1 MSLTPETRS
10 EIEEFVKSG
19 PVVLFMKGT
28 RDAPQ
33 CGFSAQVVQ
42 ILDGLVSDY
51 RTLDVLERPEI
62 RAGIKEYSE
71 WPTIP
76 QLYVGGEF
84 LGGCDIIRE
93 MHASGE
99 LHEALGLPAPAKT
112 PPPSVTVT
120 DAARALIENAMA
132 NSEFREV
139 HVKIDARFNHQLG
152 FGPEEPGQIR
162 AESNGVRLLF
172 DPDSARRADG
182 LAIDATDG
190 AEGRGLTV
198 DNPNRPNVGQL
209 SPRELEA
216 WLDAGEPLVLLDV
229 RTPEERATA
238 HIEGSELLDD
248 EAARRVEALP
258 RDTRLVFHCHSGARS
273 QAAAERFAGLGFSD
287 VHNLAGGIDAWSLQ
301 VDPSVPRY

>member
-1 MSLTPETRS
+1 MTPETRS
-10 EIEEFVKSG
+10 EIERLVGSS
-19 PVVLFMKGT
+19 PVMLFMKGT

-33 CGFSAQVVQ
+33 CGFSSQVVQ

-51 RTLDVLERPEI
+51 QTLNVLEQPEI
-62 RAGIKEYSE
+62 REAIKEYSE

-93 MHASGE
+93 MHSSGE
-99 LHEALGLPAPAKT
+99 LHEALGLPVPAKV

-120 DAARALIENAMA
+120 DAARELIESAMA
-132 NSEFREV
+132 NSQFRDV

-152 FGPEEPGQIR
+152 FGPEEPGQLR
-162 AESNGVRLLF
+162 AESNGVQLLF
-172 DPDSARRADG
+172 DPDSARRGDG
-182 LAIDATDG
+182 MTIDATDTE
-190 AEGRGLTV
+190 EGRGLTV
-198 DNPNRPNVGQL
+198 DNPNQPQVGQM
-209 SPRELEA
+209 SPQDLKGL
-216 WLDAGEPLVLLDV
+216 LDADEPLVLLDV

-238 HIEGSELLDD
+238 AIEGSELLD
-248 EAARRVEALP
+248 EETSRRIEALP

-273 QAAAERFAGLGFSD
+273 QAAAEHFAGLGFSD